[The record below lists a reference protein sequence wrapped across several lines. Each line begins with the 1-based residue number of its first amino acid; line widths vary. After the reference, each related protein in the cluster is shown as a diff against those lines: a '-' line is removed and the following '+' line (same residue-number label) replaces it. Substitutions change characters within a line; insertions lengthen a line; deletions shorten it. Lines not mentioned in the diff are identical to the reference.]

1 MIELRKDYIKMINQY
16 DEDLAK
22 LQKLNKK
29 LKAELKKVKLDL
41 KNAITMK
48 EE

>member
-1 MIELRKDYIKMINQY
+1 MINQY